1 MTATA
6 IDTRLNRA
14 LRFYEAPIGKKAI
27 MAVTGVILFGFVLLH
42 MAGNLQIFL
51 GEQAFDAY
59 GRLLRTEPALL
70 WMARLILLAAVI
82 LHVVAAIQL
91 SALKKKARPVEYK
104 KKENVGSSLASRTMI
119 WSGVLVAAFLVYHI
133 LNLTIG
139 AVGLPFEE
147 GRVYSNARAT
157 FQVVPI
163 SIGYIVAMI
172 LLGFHLN
179 HGVWSMFQSLGVS
192 NPRYSAG
199 LRRFAQIFSIVVVLG
214 FISVPIAVLAGYGS

>member
-1 MTATA
+1 MTATVS
-6 IDTRLNRA
+6 DNRVNRA
-14 LRFYEAPIGKKAI
+14 LRFYEAPIGKKVV
-27 MAVTGVILFGFVLLH
+27 MAVTGVILFGFVFVH

-51 GEQAFDAY
+51 GAEAFDAY

-70 WMARLILLAAVI
+70 WLARLILLGSVI

-91 SALKKKARPVEYK
+91 SLLKKKARPVEYR
-104 KKENVGSSLASRTMI
+104 KKENVDSSLASRTMI
-119 WSGVLVAAFLVYHI
+119 WSGILVALFIVYHI
-133 LNLTIG
+133 MNLTLG

-147 GRVYSNARAT
+147 GHVFDNAVAT
-157 FQVVPI
+157 FRIPSI
-163 SIGYIVAMI
+163 SLAYIAAMI

-199 LRRFAQIFSIVVVLG
+199 LKRFANIFSILVVLG
-214 FISVPIAVLAGYGS
+214 FISIPIAIMAGYGS